1 MAPDSMTWTPPV
13 SFCFSVEFQWTD
25 NSRSSASFAEVE
37 GLGQEIVLSDSASR
51 AEMLPGFPTEVKVP
65 NITLKRSLE
74 PLSEPISRWLDRSF
88 HFLDC
93 GWIEPCKL
101 VVCLLDK
108 EGGATAAWVCMQAV
122 PLKWTLYPL
131 NASDSKLAIETLTL
145 RYTRLIRSK

>member
-1 MAPDSMTWTPPV
+1 MASDSMTWTPPV
-13 SFCFSVEFQWTD
+13 SFCFSVEFQWAD

-37 GLGQEIVLSDSASR
+37 GLGQEIVLLGSASR
-51 AEMLPGFPTEVKVP
+51 TEALPGFPAEVKVS

-74 PLSEPISRWLDRSF
+74 PLSEKISQWLDRSF
-88 HFLDC
+88 HFLDN

-131 NASDSKLAIETLTL
+131 NASESKLAIETLTL

>member
-1 MAPDSMTWTPPV
+1 MTPDSKRWTPPV
-13 SFCFSVEFQWTD
+13 SFHFSVEFQWAD

-37 GLGQEIVLSDSASR
+37 GLGQEIVLSGNVAR
-51 AEMLPGFPTEVKVP
+51 AEALPGFPTEVKMP
-65 NITLKRSLE
+65 DITLKRSLE
-74 PLSEPISRWLDRSF
+74 PLSEKISQWLNRSF
-88 HFLDC
+88 NFLDN

-122 PLKWTLYPL
+122 PLKWTLHPL
-131 NASDSKLAIETLTL
+131 NASESRLAIESLTL